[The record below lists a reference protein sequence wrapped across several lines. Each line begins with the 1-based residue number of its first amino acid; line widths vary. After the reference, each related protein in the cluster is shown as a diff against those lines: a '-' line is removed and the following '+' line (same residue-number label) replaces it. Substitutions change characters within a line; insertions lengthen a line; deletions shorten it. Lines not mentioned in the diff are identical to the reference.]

1 MDDPRDAAML
11 VLPPDIEEEFLSV
24 GVRLRALTSGGALGG
39 RLGINISEARV
50 ERVVGTL
57 PVYGNTQPRGLL
69 HGGASAILAET
80 LGSIG
85 AMLHARTS
93 RMPVGVEL
101 NCTHHRG
108 VRKGEVTGVAVP
120 IHLGRTI
127 ATHEIVITD
136 DDGRRICTARLTCL
150 LKDVARPDPAQRS

>member
-1 MDDPRDAAML
+1 MDDRSDVTVLALPR
-11 VLPPDIEEEFLSV
+11 DIEEEFLSV
-24 GVRLRALTSGGALGG
+24 GVRLRALASGGALGG
-39 RLGINISEARV
+39 RLGLNISEACV

-57 PVYGNTQPRGLL
+57 PVDGNTQPRGLL
-69 HGGASAILAET
+69 HGGASAVLAET
-80 LGSIG
+80 LGSVA

-93 RMPVGVEL
+93 KMPVGIEL

-108 VRKGEVTGVAVP
+108 VSKGQVTGVAVP

-127 ATHEIVITD
+127 TTHEIVITD

-150 LKDVARPDPAQRS
+150 LKDMGRR

>member
-1 MDDPRDAAML
+1 MDDRKDAAIL
-11 VLPPDIEEEFLSV
+11 ALPRDIEEEFLSA
-24 GVRLRALTSGGALGG
+24 GVRLRALTSGGELGG
-39 RLGINISEARV
+39 RLGINVSEACV
-50 ERVVGTL
+50 ERVVGTM
-57 PVYGNTQPRGLL
+57 PVDGNTQPRGLL
-69 HGGASAILAET
+69 HGGASAVLAET

-108 VRKGEVTGVAVP
+108 VRTGKVTGIAVP

-127 ATHEIVITD
+127 TTHEIVITD
-136 DDGRRICTARLTCL
+136 NDGRRICTARLTCL
-150 LKDVARPDPAQRS
+150 LTELARRS